1 MDDGSRRADAPPRA
15 VLAMGLAF
23 PGPVGLAAGFD
34 RAGRHLDAARDW
46 GFGFVEVGTVTP
58 ATDAGHG
65 LHALAEALAGR
76 RNGDVPA
83 EATPLIG
90 VNLGA
95 DPGGGPQAAWRDYG
109 HAVATLRDH
118 ADFLVLNF
126 SSDAAGAL
134 RDPRMRRDRRAALTA
149 ARDARESPAA
159 TPRRR
164 PALLV
169 KWPMDTDPERA
180 RDTLDDLVTLGYD
193 GLVAA
198 FHETPASPP
207 WEEWVPPTCRALVAI
222 APDLCIVAV
231 GGIDRPARARAAKDA
246 GVPLVEMHR
255 GFTAGGS
262 PLVRTIDDA
271 MAG

>member
-1 MDDGSRRADAPPRA
+1 MDDRSRQAEARPRA

-34 RAGRHLDAARDW
+34 RAGQHLDAARGW

-58 ATDAGHG
+58 ATDAGRG
-65 LHALAEALAGR
+65 LRALADALAGR
-76 RNGDVPA
+76 RNRDVPA
-83 EATPLIG
+83 EEMPLIG
-90 VNLGA
+90 VNVGA
-95 DPGGGPQAAWRDYG
+95 DPGGDPQAAWRDYEQ
-109 HAVATLRDH
+109 AVATLRDH

-134 RDPRMRRDRRAALTA
+134 RDPRMRRERRAALTA
-149 ARDARESPAA
+149 ARDAREAPAA

-180 RDTLDDLVTLGYD
+180 RDTLDDLATLGYD

-198 FHETPASPP
+198 FHETPGSPP
-207 WEEWVPPTCRALVAI
+207 WEDWVPPTCRALAAI

-246 GVPLVEMHR
+246 GVPLAEMHR
-255 GFTAGGS
+255 GFTAGG
-262 PLVRTIDDA
+262 PALVRIIDDA